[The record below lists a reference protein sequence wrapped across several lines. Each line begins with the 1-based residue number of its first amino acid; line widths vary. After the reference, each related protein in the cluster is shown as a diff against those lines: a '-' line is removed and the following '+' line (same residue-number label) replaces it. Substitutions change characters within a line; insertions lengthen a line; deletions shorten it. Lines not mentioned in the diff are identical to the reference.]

1 MKRLSFL
8 ILIFAIL
15 LTTVSCTDGNG
26 GISAE
31 NAGHEG
37 PSDPAVS
44 LDGCHT
50 DTFPVACEETDYV
63 QFTMV
68 GGATFVVQLMS
79 DYAPLTVQNFKD
91 LVSSGFYNGLT
102 FHRIVEGSMIQGGD
116 PNGNGTGSA
125 EDRIQGEFALNG
137 YTQNTLKHERGVLSM
152 VRSGS
157 NDSASCQFCILLDD
171 KPAMDGVFA
180 AFGRVV
186 VGMETI
192 DAISALEVTSQ
203 PLSGELTRPKKA
215 PVIESAVFVEYG
227 T

>member
-8 ILIFAIL
+8 IVICALL
-15 LTTVSCTDGNG
+15 LTTVSCGNTSG
-26 GISAE
+26 GAPQINADEAASEPPISLE
-31 NAGHEG
+31 T
-37 PSDPAVS
+37 
-44 LDGCHT
+44 CYT
-50 DTFPVACEETDYV
+50 DTLPAAETQTDYV

-68 GGATFVVQLMS
+68 GGATFVVQLLS
-79 DYAPLTVQNFKD
+79 EYAPLTVQNFKD
-91 LVSSGFYNGLT
+91 LVTAGFYDGLT
-102 FHRIVEGSMIQGGD
+102 FHRIVENSMIQGGD

-125 EDRIQGEFALNG
+125 ESRIQGEFAQNG

-186 VGMETI
+186 AGIETVETI
-192 DAISALEVTSQ
+192 AALDVTAQ
-203 PLSGELTRPKKA
+203 PLSGELTRPKQI
-215 PVIESAVFVEYG
+215 PVIESAVFVEY
-227 T
+227 TE